1 MVLNY
6 PHHLTT
12 AMASLSFFEET
23 VKFYQQYNLV
33 LVHDFPYVDI
43 VFDEIKLPFSILQT
57 DPNKY
62 SSIEFFIFSKLSN
75 MNGFRIGFAIGN
87 AEIVTALRKIKA
99 IIDFNQY
106 RGILKGEIAAIE
118 DSQEILKQTVAEFP
132 KRRGVLIKALN
143 NIN

>member
-6 PHHLTT
+6 PHHLPT

-33 LVHDFPYVDI
+33 LIHNFPYVDI
-43 VFDEIKLPFSILQT
+43 VFDEIKLPFYILQA
-57 DPNKY
+57 DPNKS
-62 SSIEFFIFSKLSN
+62 SSIQFFIFSKSSN

-87 AEIVTALRKIKA
+87 AEIVTALRMIKA

-118 DSQEILKQTVAEFP
+118 DSQEILKQTVAEFR
-132 KRRGVLIKALN
+132 KRRDVLIKALN

>member
-1 MVLNY
+1 
-6 PHHLTT
+6 
-12 AMASLSFFEET
+12 
-23 VKFYQQYNLV
+23 
-33 LVHDFPYVDI
+33 
-43 VFDEIKLPFSILQT
+43 
-57 DPNKY
+57 
-62 SSIEFFIFSKLSN
+62 

-118 DSQEILKQTVAEFP
+118 DSQEILKQTVAEFR
-132 KRRGVLIKALN
+132 KRRDVLIKALN